1 MPPQVRPSDT
11 GVPVSSQ
18 APVQIEQ
25 SKTTETDKKATPEQ
39 PKQNAE
45 TAAKNAEG
53 ARQHAAG
60 TIQTEIARANFL
72 KDQLDKKLKDENA
85 GKTDKGTKSATS
97 KEEATALVK
106 KVHDEAMKAVNAA
119 KAVEVAKN
127 VNVQIIKTSLEV
139 SDTKNL
145 KKRIAESEKL
155 PEENRKIFN
164 EAMGHSEIVM
174 KKVAKEFTPDEQ
186 LKVIDRSYEMDK
198 AQDKQH
204 RSALKTWMDNTKS
217 STLDHV
223 FKNSSHYLELE
234 IAQQVHDG
242 DVGNFKKLNSEN
254 KIRVAELVIGDSSSP
269 DVAIQ
274 QTFENINPKEKN
286 ILIDKIQVGNPDSQL
301 DFMKISAKSLDHNF
315 MEGIDKNN
323 GEFMRKTYSYMA
335 SNAKIPEEKDL
346 YNKNALYL
354 ENWMDEKFKR

>member
-11 GVPVSSQ
+11 GVPVSPQ

-25 SKTTETDKKATPEQ
+25 SKTTEVDKKATPEP

-53 ARQHAAG
+53 AKQHATG
-60 TIQTEIARANFL
+60 TLQQEVARANFL
-72 KDQLDKKLKDENA
+72 KNQLDQKLKDENT
-85 GKTDKGTKSATS
+85 GKTDKVAKS
-97 KEEATALVK
+97 KEEAVALVK
-106 KVHDEAMKAVNAA
+106 NVHDEAMKAVNAA
-119 KAVEVAKN
+119 KSLEVAKN
-127 VNVQIIKTSLEV
+127 VNLQLIKTSLEV
-139 SDTKNL
+139 SDTKTL
-145 KKRIAESEKL
+145 KKSIAESEKL
-155 PEENRKIFN
+155 PEMNRKIFN

-186 LKVIDRSYEMDK
+186 LKVIDRSYETDK

-204 RSALKTWMDNTKS
+204 RSALKAWMDNTKS

-223 FKNSSHYLELE
+223 VTNSSRYLEME
-234 IAQQVHDG
+234 IAEQVKEG
-242 DVGNFKKLNSEN
+242 DVGNFNKLNSGN
-254 KIRVAELVIGDSSSP
+254 KIRAAQLVIGDSRSS
-269 DVAIQ
+269 DLAIQ
-274 QTFENINPKEKN
+274 NTFENINPKEKN

-301 DFMKISAKSLDHNF
+301 DFMKISARSLDHNF

-335 SNAKIPEEKDL
+335 SNAKTPEEKDL
-346 YNKNALYL
+346 YNKNAMYL